1 MQGFPAQFRPPDLR
15 LPEQIMLIVIALWPM
30 IATAGDSARNTQADV
45 LAIGLPIAAYTLTAL
60 KKDKQGAWQATKS
73 LGLTVAGTLAL
84 NAAIDKETPTGDAD
98 DAFPSG
104 HSAVAFS
111 SAAFIQR
118 RYGWG
123 AGMPAYAVA
132 GYVAWLRVETDEHD
146 WAEVLGGAALGIAS
160 ATLFTHRW
168 TDTVALSPWIGPD
181 SVGLVVNAR
190 W

>member
-1 MQGFPAQFRPPDLR
+1 
-15 LPEQIMLIVIALWPM
+15 M
-30 IATAGDSARNTQADV
+30 IAAAGDSSRNTQADV
-45 LAIGLPIAAYTLTAL
+45 LTIGLPIAAYTLTAL

-84 NAAIDKETPTGDAD
+84 NAVIDKDTPSGDEN

-118 RYGWG
+118 RFGWG
-123 AGMPAYAVA
+123 GGIPAYAVA
-132 GYVAWLRVETDEHD
+132 GYVGWLRVETDEHD
-146 WAEVLGGAALGIAS
+146 WADVLGGAALGIAS
-160 ATLFTHRW
+160 STLFTHRW
-168 TDTVALSPWIGPD
+168 SETVALAPWIGPN
-181 SVGLVVNAR
+181 GAGIVVNAR

>member
-1 MQGFPAQFRPPDLR
+1 
-15 LPEQIMLIVIALWPM
+15 M
-30 IATAGDSARNTQADV
+30 IAAAGDSSRNTQADV
-45 LAIGLPIAAYTLTAL
+45 LTIGLPIAAYTLTAL

-84 NAAIDKETPTGDAD
+84 NAVIDKDTPSGDEN

-123 AGMPAYAVA
+123 GGIPAYAVA
-132 GYVAWLRVETDEHD
+132 GYVGWLRVETDEHD
-146 WAEVLGGAALGIAS
+146 WADVLGGAALGIAS
-160 ATLFTHRW
+160 STLFTHRW
-168 TDTVALSPWIGPD
+168 SETVALAPWIGPN
-181 SVGLVVNAR
+181 GAGIVVNAR